1 MYTIDGKLLMVSIRG
16 KNNNFKSFFFSCRYS
31 NVDTGTCSVCTCTLQ
46 IK

>member
-16 KNNNFKSFFFSCRYS
+16 KNNNFKSFFFHAG
-31 NVDTGTCSVCTCTLQ
+31 NVDTGVACTVQ